1 MKLAPEKNPS
11 GDPQSEIF
19 MKQMLKMKRFHNR
32 HFLWNEKELL
42 CTQKLN
48 PTFPSFKEKVRS
60 CWCWLRISPHIILSV
75 PFSESWGFLGCLTVT
90 TLPSSAGDAALAPHT
105 SGPENQNMNRSNI
118 VTNSIKTFKMVHITK
133 KKS

>member
-11 GDPQSEIF
+11 GDPQSKIF

-48 PTFPSFKEKVRS
+48 STFPSFKEKVRS
-60 CWCWLRISPHIILSV
+60 SWCWLRISPHIILSV
-75 PFSESWGFLGCLTVT
+75 PFSESCGFLGCPMVKAL
-90 TLPSSAGDAALAPHT
+90 LSSSGDADLAPHA
-105 SGPENQNMNRSNI
+105 SGLENQNMNRSNI
-118 VTNSIKTFKMVHITK
+118 VTNSIKTLEMVHIK
-133 KKS
+133 KKI